1 MTVRLKMDGYEEAVI
16 VQDVR
21 LMDAVETIVTHDLG
35 VVPRLILQSCP
46 RGPTATGYIEEVRPA
61 RLDRTRHV
69 VLRGVGWG
77 APITVDVL
85 VVP

>member
-1 MTVRLKMDGYEEAVI
+1 MTVRVKMTGHEEAII
-16 VQDVR
+16 VQDIV
-21 LMDAVETIVTHDLG
+21 LMDGIETIVAHDLG
-35 VVPRLILQSCP
+35 VAPRFVIPSCP

-77 APITVDVL
+77 APITIDVL